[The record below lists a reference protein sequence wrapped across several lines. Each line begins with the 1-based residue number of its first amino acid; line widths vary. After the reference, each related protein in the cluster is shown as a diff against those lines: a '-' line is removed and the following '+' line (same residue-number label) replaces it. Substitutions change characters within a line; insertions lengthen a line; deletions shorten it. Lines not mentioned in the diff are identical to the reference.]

1 MKKTLLL
8 VALSSSSAF
17 AEVIINNGE
26 VTIDYGNPYTN
37 ASAENGAISDGSYD
51 YTTDTVI
58 NNING
63 NDEGAYSSD
72 LTESLIY
79 NNIKNQ

>member
-1 MKKTLLL
+1 MYD
-8 VALSSSSAF
+8 
-17 AEVIINNGE
+17 EDDHG
-26 VTIDYGNPYTN
+26 
-37 ASAENGAISDGSYD
+37 YD
-51 YTTDTVI
+51 YDNVDHYAFF
-58 NNING
+58 NGING